1 MSASSEG
8 SRRSPVVTTLA
19 ALVALLAVL
28 PIVVVLGQAAAGGWD
43 EATSYLLR
51 PRIGELLAH
60 TTWLMLLT
68 VPATVVLG
76 VLAAWLVERTDLPL
90 AGLWRT
96 LMLAPLA
103 VPAFVA
109 SYAWISWQPGL
120 VGLWGAVLVTTLA
133 YFPFVFLP
141 VAALLRTLDAGE
153 EQVARSLGLGP
164 VRAFLRTVLP
174 RLRPAVSGGALLV
187 ALHLLAEYGVLEMM
201 RYQTFTTAILQQ
213 YAVGFSDV
221 RGSLLASVL
230 LVLCLVVLTLEVVAR
245 GRARVARLGSG
256 ASQRPDPVELGRW
269 RVPSVLFLTA
279 VVALA
284 VAVPVVMVL
293 RWLLAGTSQSE
304 TVVGMGQLA
313 WVTAS
318 TLGLALGGGALA
330 VLLGLPG
337 ALLLS
342 RTRGWLANLLE
353 RTTFVASAL
362 PGVVVALALVTLSI
376 RWVPG
381 IYQTVLLLLLAYA
394 ILFLPRAMVS
404 LRSGLAAAPP
414 ELSEAAR
421 ALGAGG
427 VGVVGRVVLPLALPS
442 VLAGFVL
449 VALAIATELTATLLL
464 APTGTQTLA
473 LAFWGASDELD
484 YAAAAPYAA
493 VMIALS
499 IPLTLVLRRQIT
511 SSGEPSPGRRGSRRA
526 GGPRGPVRGTST
538 PEVAVAPEPG
548 TPHTGA
554 ARDELERSA
563 R

>member
-1 MSASSEG
+1 MPAYSDGSS
-8 SRRSPVVTTLA
+8 RSPVVTVMA
-19 ALVALLAVL
+19 ALVAVLVVL
-28 PIVVVLGQAAAGGWD
+28 PLVVVLAQAASGGLG
-43 EATSYLLR
+43 EAASYLLR

-60 TTWLMLLT
+60 TGWLMLLT

-76 VLAAWLVERTDLPL
+76 VGAAWLVERTDLPM
-90 AGLWRT
+90 AGLWRV

-103 VPAFVA
+103 VPAFVS

-120 VGLWGAVLVTTLA
+120 VGLWGAVLVTTMA

-141 VAALLRTLDAGE
+141 VAALLRTLDVGE

-164 VRAFLRTVLP
+164 FATFVRTVLP

-187 ALHLLAEYGVLEMM
+187 ALHLLAEFGVLAMM

-230 LVLCLVVLTLEVVAR
+230 LVLCLIVLTVEVAAR

-256 ASQRPDPVELGRW
+256 SGQRPVPLGLGRW
-269 RVPSVLFLTA
+269 TAPSLLGLS
-279 VVALA
+279 ALA
-284 VAVPVVMVL
+284 VLSVGVPVIMVL
-293 RWLLAGTSQSE
+293 RWLLVGTSQSGA
-304 TVVGMGQLA
+304 VADDLVQ
-313 WVTAS
+313 VTLS
-318 TLGLALGGGALA
+318 TLGLALVGGLLA
-330 VLLGLPG
+330 VALGLPG

-342 RTRGWLANLLE
+342 RGSGWLATVLE
-353 RTTFVASAL
+353 RGTFVASAL
-362 PGVVVALALVTLSI
+362 PGVVVALALVTLSV
-376 RWVPG
+376 RWAPG
-381 IYQTVLLLLLAYA
+381 IYQTALLLLLAYA

-427 VGVVGRVVLPLALPS
+427 VGVVGRVVLPLATPS

-449 VALAIATELTATLLL
+449 VALAISTELTATLLL

-473 LAFWGASDELD
+473 LAFWGASDEMD
-484 YAAAAPYAA
+484 YVAAAPYAA

-499 IPLTLVLRRQIT
+499 VPLTLLLQRQIL
-511 SSGEPSPGRRGSRRA
+511 SSGSGRGRSATPAVERALVRETATA
-526 GGPRGPVRGTST
+526 GG
-538 PEVAVAPEPG
+538 
-548 TPHTGA
+548 
-554 ARDELERSA
+554 
-563 R
+563 